1 MPCATGYGRTTPRDA
16 SHGNAFAPGRALSG
30 SGGPSG
36 LRYQPDERP
45 PAALAFGLGLQIA
58 VLTLAAIILVP
69 TIVMRAAGASEAY
82 LSWAVFAT
90 VAICGVATILQS
102 VRTGRI
108 GTGHLVVV
116 AASAAFI
123 SVCISAVSAGGPALL
138 ATLVLVSSVVPLV
151 LSARLSLFQRVLTPT
166 VSGTVIMLIPVTVMP
181 AAFDLLAAVPEGTP
195 APAAPLSAALVVVVI
210 AGIALTAG
218 GALRLWAPVIGVV
231 VGSGATALFGLYDVS
246 RVAAAPWVGVPA
258 GQWPGLDLDFGP
270 SFWALLPS
278 FLLVAVIAT
287 IRTVSGAVAIQRVSW
302 RRPRAVDFRAVQ
314 GAITVD
320 GVANLLSGL
329 AGTTPNT
336 ATTVGASVTELTGV
350 GARTVG
356 IAAGAIF
363 VAIAFLPKVLAV
375 VLAIPGPVFAA
386 YLGVLLATLF
396 AIGLKMAV
404 QDGLDYRNGLI
415 VGVAFWIG
423 VGFQNDLVFPEHVA
437 EFAGGLLRN
446 GITAGGLAVI
456 AMTLFVE
463 MTKPRRS
470 RVEAAFDLSVLP
482 KVKEFLGAFA
492 SRSGWDAAMAER
504 LDAACEETLLT
515 LVRQEDEEE
524 RRLRLVAYREG
535 GGAVLEFVVASR
547 GENVQDRLALLGD
560 EPGEA
565 PAEEEVS
572 LRLLRRLASSVRHQQ
587 YRGMDVVT
595 VRVAAPA
602 PGAGGEA

>member
-1 MPCATGYGRTTPRDA
+1 M
-16 SHGNAFAPGRALSG
+16 SG
-30 SGGPSG
+30 SGGRGG

-45 PAALAFGLGLQIA
+45 PAALAIGLGVQIA

-90 VAICGVATILQS
+90 VAVCGVATILQS
-102 VRTGRI
+102 VRAGRI

-116 AASAAFI
+116 AASAAYI

-138 ATLVLVSSVVPLV
+138 ATLVLVSSVVPFV
-151 LSARLSLFQRVLTPT
+151 LSARLALFQRVLTPS

-195 APAAPLSAALVVVVI
+195 ASAAPLSAAVVVVVI

-218 GALRLWAPVIGVV
+218 GALRLCAPVIGVV
-231 VGSGATALFGLYDVS
+231 VGSGVAAVFGLYDVS
-246 RVAAAPWVGVPA
+246 RVAEAPWVGVPA
-258 GQWPGLDLDFGP
+258 GEWPGFDLDFGP
-270 SFWALLPS
+270 SFWA

-336 ATTVGASVTELTGV
+336 ATTVGASLTELTGV
-350 GARTVG
+350 GARSVG
-356 IAAGAIF
+356 VAAGAIF
-363 VAIAFLPKVLAV
+363 VAVAFLPKVLAV

-386 YLGVLLATLF
+386 YLGVLLAMLF

-423 VGFQNDLVFPEHVA
+423 VGFQNDLVFPEQVSG
-437 EFAGGLLRN
+437 FAGGLLRN
-446 GITAGGLAVI
+446 GVTAGGLAVI
-456 AMTLFVE
+456 LMTLFVE
-463 MTKPRRS
+463 MRKPRRS
-470 RVEAAFDLSVLP
+470 RFEAAFALSVLP
-482 KVKEFLGAFA
+482 KIREFLGAFA
-492 SRSGWDAAMAER
+492 SRSGWGTAMAER
-504 LDAACEETLLT
+504 LGAACEEMLLT
-515 LVRQEDEEE
+515 LVRQENDGE

-535 GGAVLEFVVASR
+535 GGAVLEFVVSSR
-547 GENVQDRLALLGD
+547 DENVQDRLALLGD

-572 LRLLRRLASSVRHQQ
+572 LRLLRRLASSVRHRQ

-595 VRVAAPA
+595 VRVAAPGA
-602 PGAGGEA
+602 AGGVET

>member
-1 MPCATGYGRTTPRDA
+1 M
-16 SHGNAFAPGRALSG
+16 SG
-30 SGGPSG
+30 SGG

-58 VLTLAAIILVP
+58 VLILAAIILVP

-90 VAICGVATILQS
+90 VAVCGVTTVLQS
-102 VRTGRI
+102 VRAGWI

-116 AASAAFI
+116 AASAAYI

-151 LSARLSLFQRVLTPT
+151 LSARLALFQRVLTPT

-181 AAFDLLAAVPEGTP
+181 AAFDLLAAVPEGTS
-195 APAAPLSAALVVVVI
+195 APAAPLSATVTVVVI

-218 GALRLWAPVIGVV
+218 GALRL
-231 VGSGATALFGLYDVS
+231 
-246 RVAAAPWVGVPA
+246 
-258 GQWPGLDLDFGP
+258 
-270 SFWALLPS
+270 WALLPS

-386 YLGVLLATLF
+386 YLVVLLATLF

-404 QDGLDYRNGLI
+404 HDGLDYRKGMI
-415 VGVAFWIG
+415 VGVAFWVG
-423 VGFQNDLVFPEHVA
+423 VGFGFQNDLVFPELVA

-446 GITAGGLAVI
+446 GVTAGGLAVI

-463 MTKPRRS
+463 IAKPRRS
-470 RVEAAFDLSVLP
+470 RIEAAFDLSVLP
-482 KVKEFLGAFA
+482 KVREFLAAFA
-492 SRSGWDAAMAER
+492 TRNGWDAAMAER

-515 LVRQEDEEE
+515 LVRRENEDD

-535 GGAVLEFVVASR
+535 SGAVLEFVVASR
-547 GENVQDRLALLGD
+547 GENVQDRLALLGH

-587 YRGMDVVT
+587 YRGTDLVT

-602 PGAGGEA
+602 PGGGGDA

>member
-1 MPCATGYGRTTPRDA
+1 
-16 SHGNAFAPGRALSG
+16 
-30 SGGPSG
+30 
-36 LRYQPDERP
+36 
-45 PAALAFGLGLQIA
+45 
-58 VLTLAAIILVP
+58 
-69 TIVMRAAGASEAY
+69 
-82 LSWAVFAT
+82 
-90 VAICGVATILQS
+90 
-102 VRTGRI
+102 
-108 GTGHLVVV
+108 
-116 AASAAFI
+116 
-123 SVCISAVSAGGPALL
+123 
-138 ATLVLVSSVVPLV
+138 
-151 LSARLSLFQRVLTPT
+151 
-166 VSGTVIMLIPVTVMP
+166 MLIPVTVMP

-195 APAAPLSAALVVVVI
+195 ASAAPLSAALTVVVI

-231 VGSGATALFGLYDVS
+231 AGSVVAALFGLYDVS
-246 RVAAAPWVGVPA
+246 RVAEAPWIGVPA
-258 GQWPGLDLDFGP
+258 GQWPGLDLDFGS

-278 FLLVAVIAT
+278 FLLVAAIAT

-386 YLGVLLATLF
+386 YLVVLLATLF
-396 AIGLKMAV
+396 AIGLKLAV
-404 QDGLDYRNGLI
+404 QDGLDYRKGLI
-415 VGVAFWIG
+415 VGVAFWVG
-423 VGFQNDLVFPEHVA
+423 VGFQNDLVFPEQVA

-446 GITAGGLAVI
+446 GVTAGGIAVI

-470 RVEAAFDLSVLP
+470 RIEAAFDLSVLP
-482 KVKEFLGAFA
+482 KVREFLAAFA
-492 SRSGWDAAMAER
+492 TRSGWDTAMAER
-504 LDAACEETLLT
+504 LGAACEETLLT
-515 LVRQEDEEE
+515 LIRQDDEEE
-524 RRLRLVAYREG
+524 RRLRLTAYREG

-560 EPGEA
+560 ELGEA
-565 PAEEEVS
+565 PVEEEVS

-587 YRGMDVVT
+587 YHGMDVVT

-602 PGAGGEA
+602 SSSA

>member
-1 MPCATGYGRTTPRDA
+1 M
-16 SHGNAFAPGRALSG
+16 SG
-30 SGGPSG
+30 SGGSSG

-90 VAICGVATILQS
+90 VAICGVTTILQS
-102 VRTGRI
+102 IRTGRI
-108 GTGHLVVV
+108 GTGHLVVT

-123 SVCISAVSAGGPALL
+123 SVCIAAVSAGGPALL
-138 ATLVLVSSVVPLV
+138 ATLVFVSSFVPLV
-151 LSARLSLFQRVLTPT
+151 LAARLSLFQRVLTPT

-181 AAFDLLAAVPEGTP
+181 AVFDLLAAVPEGTP
-195 APAAPLSAALVVVVI
+195 APAAPLSAGLVVAVI
-210 AGIALTAG
+210 AGTSLKAA

-231 VGSGATALFGLYDVS
+231 VGSGAAAVFGLYDMS
-246 RVAAAPWVGVPA
+246 RVAEAPWVGVPA
-258 GQWPGLDLDFGP
+258 GQWPGFDLEFGP
-270 SFWALLPS
+270 SFRALLPA
-278 FLLVAVIAT
+278 FLLVAAIAS
-287 IRTVSGAVAIQRVSW
+287 IRTISGAVAIQRVSW

-314 GAITVD
+314 GALTVD
-320 GVANLLSGL
+320 GLGNALSGI
-329 AGTTPNT
+329 AGTTPST

-350 GARTVG
+350 GARGVG

-363 VAIAFLPKVLAV
+363 VAMAFLPKVLAV

-404 QDGLDYRNGLI
+404 QDGLDYRRGLI

-423 VGFQNDLVFPEHVA
+423 VGFQSDLVFPEHVA
-437 EFAGGLLRN
+437 ELAGGLLRN
-446 GITAGGLAVI
+446 GVTAGGLAVI

-470 RVEAAFDLSVLP
+470 RMEAAFDLSVLP
-482 KVKEFLGAFA
+482 KIREFLGAFA
-492 SRSGWDAAMAER
+492 SRSGWDAAMAQR
-504 LDAACEETLLT
+504 LDAACEETLAT
-515 LVRQEDEEE
+515 LARRESEEE

-535 GGAVLEFVVASR
+535 AGAVLEFFVASR
-547 GENVQDRLALLGD
+547 DENVQDRLALLGD

-595 VRVAAPA
+595 VRVARP
-602 PGAGGEA
+602 PPDQEGS